1 MCIGT
6 LGALHLFSISV
17 NVNDSLNYTIFPLC
31 ISPLDITL
39 VEERREAVFHIG

>member
-1 MCIGT
+1 MGT
-6 LGALHLFSISV
+6 LGALHLFSIS
-17 NVNDSLNYTIFPLC
+17 VNDSLNYTIFPLC